1 MAMGRTAVSV
11 YLSGDTEKR
20 LKARAESLGV
30 SQSALIN
37 DLIERELRPGHE
49 GAADVTI
56 KLLAR
61 LTATSEALL
70 GAHVAMLDDG
80 AKAALLKSVSDTQI
94 KYEHNALARVRKT

>member
-37 DLIERELRPGHE
+37 DLIERELKPGRE

-61 LTATSEALL
+61 LTSTSEALL
-70 GAHVAMLDDG
+70 NAHAATLEEA
-80 AKAALLKSVSDTQI
+80 AKTALLKSVSDTQI

>member
-1 MAMGRTAVSV
+1 MGRTAVSV
-11 YLSGDTEKR
+11 YLSFDVDKR

-37 DLIERELRPGHE
+37 DLIERELRPGRE
-49 GAADVTI
+49 TAVDVTI

-70 GAHVAMLDDG
+70 ETQ
-80 AKAALLKSVSDTQI
+80 AAGLEPDSKLRLMKTVSDTQL